1 MKSQILSIVLIM
13 FCSVSMRCY
22 AQEFDKEYIE
32 QLSKA
37 DSLQNKGL
45 WTEAEQCLVDLLRQH
60 PSNSTNVLLMSNIGM
75 IRHYAGRDTAA
86 LDILDKAVEMAPVA
100 ATVRCNRAKV
110 LTSLGKFTQACDDY
124 TRVIERDTTMIE
136 PLYMRCLIGFYVGD
150 TIAVDRDVKLL
161 VRRFPDTREA
171 LEATAY
177 RMMSQS
183 KYQEAI
189 PVLNK
194 LILLDRH
201 PSNYGERA
209 LCYIMTDQLSEASA
223 DLSDAILLDPA
234 NGDFYLYRALLN
246 KKRFR
251 PQDAIEDLNKAISLG
266 VSRGK
271 IRQYGL

>member
-1 MKSQILSIVLIM
+1 MKSQILNIVLIILSGIAIH
-13 FCSVSMRCY
+13 CH
-22 AQEFDKEYIE
+22 AQDFDKEYIE
-32 QLSKA
+32 QLTKA
-37 DSLQNKGL
+37 DSLQRKGL
-45 WTEAEQCLVDLLRQH
+45 WNEAEQCLVGLLRQH

-86 LDILDKAVEMAPVA
+86 LEILDQAVEMAPVA

-110 LTSLGKFTQACDDY
+110 LTSLGKFSQACDDY
-124 TRVIERDTTMIE
+124 TKVIERDTNMVE
-136 PLYMRCLIGFYVGD
+136 PLYMRCLIGFYIGD
-150 TIAVDRDVKLL
+150 TMAVDRDVKLL
-161 VRRFPDTREA
+161 EHRFPDTREA
-171 LEATAY
+171 LETTAY
-177 RMMSQS
+177 RMMSQK

-189 PVLNK
+189 PVFNK
-194 LILLDRH
+194 LIPLDRH

-223 DLSDAILLDPA
+223 DLTDAILLDPA

-251 PQDAIEDLNKAISLG
+251 PQDAIEDLNKAVSLG
-266 VSRGK
+266 VSRSK